1 MDSTSHVEF
10 IGDNPNWVSWAK
22 LIVSET
28 KRFGEEI
35 KKIETEIK
43 ENTRDINEVQRSI
56 IKLGQNENIELL
68 KKDILAVDS
77 GQKEIKTLL
86 SKDIEAANKDISLL
100 KRQREDLKT
109 NVEGLKEFRTKATTA
124 LIVINGLLGVALTV
138 ISLIK

>member
-10 IGDNPNWVSWAK
+10 IGDNPNWGSWAK